1 MNNSSK
7 KQVLSLNSINLY
19 LKDIGKI
26 NILTREEEKELAE
39 AAIKGDKSAKEKLII
54 HNLRLVLS
62 IAKKHQNQGVSFLDL
77 IQEGNLGLIRALE
90 DYDPSTGN
98 KLSTYATYWI
108 EQFITRFI
116 MNNNRNIR
124 IPIHIIERLTK
135 IKKFE
140 KEFFQKYGYTP
151 SNKEIAQALNLEL
164 KKVKEAYT
172 WINDTI
178 SIDTVIGED
187 EDTTI
192 GSFIEDENV
201 KESFNDIE
209 KREQREIIL
218 KVLNTLNER
227 EKKVIL
233 YRYGFKG
240 RALTLEETGIKL
252 KLSGERIR
260 QIENSALKKLRN
272 PNRTKI
278 LISNLM

>member
-1 MNNSSK
+1 M
-7 KQVLSLNSINLY
+7 
-19 LKDIGKI
+19 
-26 NILTREEEKELAE
+26 
-39 AAIKGDKSAKEKLII
+39 
-54 HNLRLVLS
+54 
-62 IAKKHQNQGVSFLDL
+62 

-209 KREQREIIL
+209 KQEQREIIL

-227 EKKVIL
+227 EKRLFFIVMASKVEL
-233 YRYGFKG
+233 
-240 RALTLEETGIKL
+240 
-252 KLSGERIR
+252 
-260 QIENSALKKLRN
+260 
-272 PNRTKI
+272 
-278 LISNLM
+278 